1 MTSWR
6 TPDGRNR
13 AAVCPECGA
22 SAEIAYQP
30 FCSKRCAD
38 LDLHRWLS
46 EGYGIP
52 SAEED
57 GEADPS
63 YL

>member
-1 MTSWR
+1 MISLRTS
-6 TPDGRNR
+6 DGRNR
-13 AAVCPECGA
+13 AAVCPECG
-22 SAEIAYQP
+22 SPVEVAYQP